1 MINSMIDRIAT
12 KVRGMKRIIERKKDL
27 PTSNR
32 KENLLKIRVISTFG
46 NDTDLIKTCEKFENA
61 LSKTQSFNDPPK
73 TLQAPPVVAAHTINH
88 CPTSQNTPKL
98 FSYVKKLVGIYLV
111 N

>member
-1 MINSMIDRIAT
+1 MIDRIAT

-27 PTSNR
+27 PTSNE
-32 KENLLKIRVISTFG
+32 KENLMKIRVISTFG

-73 TLQAPPVVAAHTINH
+73 TLQAPPIVATRTINQIS
-88 CPTSQNTPKL
+88 PNYFPK
-98 FSYVKKLVGIYLV
+98 
-111 N
+111 

>member
-1 MINSMIDRIAT
+1 MQ
-12 KVRGMKRIIERKKDL
+12 
-27 PTSNR
+27 
-32 KENLLKIRVISTFG
+32 IRVISTFR

-98 FSYVKKLVGIYLV
+98 FSYVKKIGGNLSSKLVGTKELA
-111 N
+111 